1 METTKIF
8 PDLFYGEKMNLFEQ
22 LNELSQRSANE
33 LIDSIIKDHSQFAG
47 TVSENLTTL
56 RSEISGKNDARA
68 VRTQMKKTFC
78 RIKDLCNTELE
89 NDKTFDLDGAN
100 SSFESQIKE
109 LLEKNDKE
117 IESRFS
123 VEILRSEVGKT
134 PFFKL
139 WKPFKIFGSKIRSPK
154 KMTFETFSFVESF
167 WTLPFLK
174 DLYEIRVDIYK
185 KIIGNLNDIHER
197 MENFQDISMFFDR
210 FNEVFSEI
218 NKNDMETTIKELD
231 ETIEFIN
238 NISKST
244 AELTAEKDEKIKAL
258 SRKIEEDISQKIKYA
273 GTMIV
278 PESSFSP
285 EANLKKR
292 EKITEKCLSSSS
304 SWKKYF
310 DFCISSW
317 HKDLELSEL
326 QFNTALTGLEITNM
340 INSRHEEKIDPALNS
355 IRDLVIKSKAE
366 IVELKK
372 GEGSELKKAIMLQNR
387 SITKTLRSDLLPK
400 LLESIRNT
408 NYKNLTDLLL
418 DKISQFTD
426 NIKDSHTIITKQDLN
441 SFSPLPHTDRIP
453 TKTLIKNRIEQITHK
468 KAATFL
474 EKIKTDQEKLLRRI
488 NDIDTIINSN
498 FEASLNILRENEGE
512 PLKSIEVAAEG
523 LERTGILVEELSVE
537 FENIRASATEFC
549 IGITSEMINKTE
561 DFSIDEKVLVLK
573 MQLMREQTF
582 KKMKASFSATFNI
595 IKQGWDKAVTVITE
609 TFSRSK
615 KQISSIRKITGLSA
629 GTDSVGFGFT
639 QYLNNS
645 IKKIEKLPYV
655 YQRLFRME
663 PLTGEDL
670 FAARKTELNT
680 IKQDYLL
687 WKDGA
692 VASIALFGEKGSGK
706 TTLLNIARNSF
717 LTSSQ
722 TINIDLSGTIS
733 KTDELFEILKN
744 AFKLGDINTFEEL
757 ENQLISD
764 STRRVCI
771 VENIENLYLRTVDG
785 FEAIERFLLLISK
798 THSNI
803 FWIVSSSLYAY
814 LYLDYVIEI
823 KKHFQRSVLL
833 GPLNESEVE
842 DIILAR
848 HFSSGYSLVFKE
860 TRSQKNK
867 KQQKVRNEKDRQ
879 EIFRKEYFA
888 ELARIS
894 DGNIYNSIILWLNS
908 IIQVEDEKIIV
919 GSNIVSEYAFI
930 SQLPKETLF
939 ILAATIQHD
948 SITVDNFM
956 IIFRSS
962 RITAEKTLERLATSG
977 ILQKNGESY
986 NIHPFLFKSV
996 TKVLKQNNILY

>member
-1 METTKIF
+1 
-8 PDLFYGEKMNLFEQ
+8 MNLFEQ

-33 LIDSIIKDHSQFAG
+33 LIDVIINDHSKFIE
-47 TVSENLTTL
+47 TVSENLTAL
-56 RSEISGKNDARA
+56 RSEISGQNDAQI

-78 RIKDLCNTELE
+78 QIKDLCTNELE
-89 NDKTFDLDGAN
+89 SDRTFNLDDAN
-100 SSFESQIKE
+100 SSFETQIKE
-109 LLEKNDKE
+109 FLENSDKE
-117 IESRFS
+117 IKSQFS
-123 VEILRSEVGKT
+123 VEILRSDVGKT
-134 PFFKL
+134 FFFKL
-139 WKPFKIFGSKIRSPK
+139 WKPFKLLGSKIIKPK
-154 KMTFETFSFVESF
+154 KMSFETDGFVESF

-185 KIIGNLNDIHER
+185 KIISDLNDIHEK
-197 MENFQDISMFFDR
+197 MEIFQDISMFFDR

-244 AELTAEKDEKIKAL
+244 TELTTEKDEKIKAL
-258 SRKIEEDISQKIKYA
+258 SRKIEEDMSQKIKYA

-278 PESSFSP
+278 PRSSFSI
-285 EANLKKR
+285 ESNKIKR
-292 EKITEKCLSSSS
+292 EKEMGKCISSCEK
-304 SWKKYF
+304 WKKYF

-387 SITKTLRSDLLPK
+387 SITKTLRSELLPK

-561 DFSIDEKVLVLK
+561 DFSIDEKVLNLK
-573 MQLMREQTF
+573 MLLMREQTF
-582 KKMKASFSATFNI
+582 KKMKASFSKAFLF
-595 IKQGWDKAVTVITE
+595 IKHGWDKAVTVITE

-706 TTLLNIARNSF
+706 TTLLNIARNTF
-717 LTSSQ
+717 LTSSR
-722 TINIDLSGTIS
+722 TVNIELSGTIS
-733 KTDELFEILKN
+733 KSEDLFEILRGSFGLEDVKS
-744 AFKLGDINTFEEL
+744 FDEL
-757 ENQLISD
+757 ESKLLEGNS
-764 STRRVCI
+764 RFVCI
-771 VENIENLYLRTVDG
+771 VENIENIYLRTVDG

-833 GPLNESEVE
+833 GPLSENEVE

-848 HFSSGYSLVFKE
+848 HFSSGYSLIFKE
-860 TRSQKNK
+860 TGTPKTQHRKMRDEK
-867 KQQKVRNEKDRQ
+867 EKQ
-879 EIFRKEYFA
+879 ISLRKEYFA
-888 ELARIS
+888 ELSRIS
-894 DGNIYNSIILWLNS
+894 DGNIYNSIILWLNA
-908 IIQVEDEKIIV
+908 IIKVEDEKIIV

-939 ILAATIQHD
+939 TLAAIIQHD
-948 SITVDNFM
+948 SITVENFM
-956 IIFRSS
+956 LIFRNS
-962 RITAEKTLERLATSG
+962 RIVAEKTLERLATSG
-977 ILQKNGESY
+977 ILQKTGESY

-996 TKVLKQNNILY
+996 AKVLKQNNILH